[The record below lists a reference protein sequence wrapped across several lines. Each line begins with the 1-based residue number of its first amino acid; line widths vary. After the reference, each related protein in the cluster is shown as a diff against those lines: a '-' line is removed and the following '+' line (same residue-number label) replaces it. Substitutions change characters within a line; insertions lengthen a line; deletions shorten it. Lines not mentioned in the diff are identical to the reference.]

1 MPKPQVIRDA
11 SGNPEFAVIPWME
24 YQRLATADAEAGL
37 SDEDLYDQ
45 AKAADEEL
53 FPIEVADR
61 LLMGDNA
68 IRVYRDHRG
77 LTQKQLAEK
86 AGINAVYLSQLERGQ
101 RTGSA
106 RTLMVLAK
114 ALGVAVD
121 ALL

>member
-1 MPKPQVIRDA
+1 MAKPQVIRDA
-11 SGNPEFAVIPWME
+11 PGNPEFAVIPWME
-24 YQRLATADAEAGL
+24 CQRLATADTEAGL

-68 IRVYRDHRG
+68 IRVYRDYRG

-86 AGINAVYLSQLERGQ
+86 AGINAAYLSQLERGQ

>member
-1 MPKPQVIRDA
+1 MGKPQVIRDA
-11 SGNPEFAVIPWME
+11 SRNPEFAVIPWVE
-24 YQRLATADAEAGL
+24 YQRLATTDPEANL
-37 SDEDLYDQ
+37 SDEQLYNQ
-45 AKAADEEL
+45 SKAANEEL

-68 IRVYRDHRG
+68 IRVYRDYRG

-86 AGINAVYLSQLERGQ
+86 ASFNAVYLSQLERGQ

-106 RTLMVLAK
+106 RTLTTLAK